1 MDGQAKE
8 EHVLHV
14 SETSFEKD
22 VLQAAEPVLVDFW
35 APWCGPCKQIAPM
48 LDELGSKYKGK
59 LAVAKVNVDENAS
72 VAAEFGVRSIPSL
85 MIFKEGKMVDSLIGA
100 VPLEELERFVGRWV

>member
-48 LDELGSKYKGK
+48 LHELGSKYQGK